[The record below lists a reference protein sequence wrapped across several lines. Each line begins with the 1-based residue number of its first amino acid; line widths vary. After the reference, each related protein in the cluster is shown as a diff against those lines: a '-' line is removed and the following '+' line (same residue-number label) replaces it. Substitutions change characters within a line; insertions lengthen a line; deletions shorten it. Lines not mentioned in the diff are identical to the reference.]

1 QASFAV
7 GLLASQVKLEW
18 TQLGTG
24 LPNAQVWDMHYTAPL
39 TIDGTSFGDVLV
51 VGTFGRGA
59 WKIRGVMASLGTNT
73 LTVSGT
79 TTGAAQV
86 SEIRLVREAGNPALL
101 DVFIAGKKIITTPQA
116 TVGLLNITGGAG
128 NENLV
133 LDVSQG
139 LISMPGGIS
148 FDGGGGTNSA
158 TVTGNTRVTDG
169 TTTTDL
175 TSGLVTRSS
184 LSAGFENQ
192 SLFLVN

>member
-1 QASFAV
+1 
-7 GLLASQVKLEW
+7 
-18 TQLGTG
+18 
-24 LPNAQVWDMHYTAPL
+24 
-39 TIDGTSFGDVLV
+39 
-51 VGTFGRGA
+51 
-59 WKIRGVMASLGTNT
+59 
-73 LTVSGT
+73 

-192 SLFLVN
+192 SLFLVNVQTYTDTRPNGSSGERLAAALSAVQTVDMNGANVAGLS